1 MQDKTSNIKDFLIS
15 IALGGGVFLICV
27 MMAFKM
33 AEADQERI
41 GPDYGIKQVQHFDQT
56 IFSEM
61 TNDFTDPS
69 DDAQQ
74 YSKDKSNTFKKMLL
88 EKKLEKNDLNA
99 LMQIYK
105 KDPTKV
111 NKIYVIACAWNNKYD
126 RNNLTKYGKYLNY
139 YTQHLTKQ
147 DKKLISPYLQ
157 KIIDSCSGDP
167 TGEAQ
172 KPGLLDSRPETPMV
186 VKD

>member
-1 MQDKTSNIKDFLIS
+1 MQNKTSNIKDFLNAIV
-15 IALGGGVFLICV
+15 IGLALFFGCIVLTFVGV
-27 MMAFKM
+27 KM
-33 AEADQERI
+33 DKERI
-41 GPDYGIKQVQHFDQT
+41 GPDYGVKQAQHFNQT
-56 IFSEM
+56 IFAEM
-61 TNDFTDPS
+61 TNDFTNPS

-74 YSKDKSNTFKKMLL
+74 YSKNKSNTFKKMLL

-126 RNNLTKYGKYLNY
+126 KNNLTKYGKYLNY
-139 YTQHLTKQ
+139 CAQHLTKQ

-157 KIIDSCSGDP
+157 QIIDSCSGDP

-186 VKD
+186 VKN

>member
-1 MQDKTSNIKDFLIS
+1 MHDKILKTFWSAIAFCLMFFSFLAAIFCS
-15 IALGGGVFLICV
+15 GG
-27 MMAFKM
+27 KK
-33 AEADQERI
+33 DQEQIRS
-41 GPDYGIKQVQHFDQT
+41 DYGIKQAQHFNQT
-56 IFSEM
+56 IFAEM
-61 TNDFTDPS
+61 TNDFTSPS

-74 YSKDKSNTFKKMLL
+74 YSKNKSNTFKKMLL

>member
-1 MQDKTSNIKDFLIS
+1 MQDKTSNINDFLTS
-15 IALGGGVFLICV
+15 IALGFAVFLICA

-33 AEADQERI
+33 AQKDQERI
-41 GPDYGIKQVQHFDQT
+41 GPDYGIKQAQHFNQT
-56 IFSEM
+56 IFAEM
-61 TNDFTDPS
+61 TNDFTNPS

-74 YSKDKSNTFKKMLL
+74 YSKNKSNTFKKMLL

-126 RNNLTKYGKYLNY
+126 KNNLTKYGKYLNY
-139 YTQHLTKQ
+139 CAQHLTKQ

-157 KIIDSCSGDP
+157 QIIDSCSGDP

-172 KPGLLDSRPETPMV
+172 KPGLFNPKPDTPIE
-186 VKD
+186 VKN